1 MNRFKSF
8 SFIFIIFVLF
18 FSQFVFSS
26 SKERKIIPF
35 EIDVFS
41 GEKKGHI
48 SGKVCILITDYDYL
62 NCSLCRNSLFRFIE
76 KANENKAEN
85 ILGVVVCSKDLIDSE
100 QNRKVAQKRIKG
112 FCIGIDVKFPM
123 ILDEDHIF
131 SSYKGKEPRLIVLDT
146 IQKEINEFLL
156 SEIPFHKIF

>member
-1 MNRFKSF
+1 MNRFKT
-8 SFIFIIFVLF
+8 FIIVFIIFILF
-18 FSQFVFSS
+18 LSLFALSSGKEEKKIPFKTDIFSS
-26 SKERKIIPF
+26 KRQGYSAGKI
-35 EIDVFS
+35 
-41 GEKKGHI
+41 
-48 SGKVCILITDYDYL
+48 CILIMDYDYL
-62 NCSLCRNSLFRFIE
+62 NCSLCRNTLFRFIE
-76 KANENKAEN
+76 KTNENKAEN

-100 QNRKVAQKRIKG
+100 QKRKVAQKRIKG